1 MIRTVVPIG
10 ALLTGI
16 ALLLLGSGLINTVIP
31 LRGSLEGFS
40 ANTLGLIGS
49 TYFLGFFLGT
59 LVAPQLIRR
68 MGHIRAFAFFG
79 ATVAVCILLHAV
91 VVNAGFWMG
100 LRVFTGIGLVGFYAV
115 IESWLNDQ
123 TAPERR
129 GQVFAIY
136 MVVNLA
142 ALAGAQQM
150 LRLDS
155 PERFTLF
162 AIAAVFVCL
171 SLLPVTMTRFPQPQI
186 GSRPRLNLRLI
197 WRAAPAAFVGALS
210 SGLSMGAF
218 WSLTP
223 VFGERIGLD
232 AAGIG
237 LLMTTAIV
245 GGALLQWPMGRF
257 SDAGDRR
264 LALGVA
270 ALGAVIAGPVIAFL
284 GHIEYATLAGLF
296 LFGGAAFAVY
306 PIVVAHLVNHLH
318 QDEILAGNTG
328 VLFLHGVGAAAGP
341 AIAGALMGQFGTV
354 ALPLHLGLSF
364 VPLAI
369 FAIVLSRRTTDEIVN
384 EPAQFTPMMRTS
396 PEVLDMVTPDAPGA
410 SSEEA
415 PAVVDADGDASADA
429 TGEDARGADNTDET
443 GSQREPRREDGAEEA
458 PIADVAHAEA
468 PEAHEAHD
476 TADEAVPTPHT
487 TDTTDSFE
495 AADTHRAEAPLDTTA
510 PDSPAP
516 TAPPEPERHR
526 DPGALLKPPPSS
538 APTTDTAESRPAD

>member
-1 MIRTVVPIG
+1 MPMLRTLVPIG

-16 ALLLLGSGLINTVIP
+16 ALLLLGSGLLNTVVS

-40 ANTLGLIGS
+40 DNTLGLIGS

-59 LVAPQLIRR
+59 FVAPRLIRR

-79 ATVAVCILLHAV
+79 ATVASCILLHAV
-91 VVNAGFWMG
+91 VVDAWFWMG
-100 LRVFTGIGLVGFYAV
+100 LRVFTGVGLVGFYAV

-142 ALAGAQQM
+142 ALAAAQQM

-155 PERFTLF
+155 PQNFTLF

-186 GSRPRLNLRLI
+186 GSRPRLNLRMI

-237 LLMTTAIV
+237 LLMTTAII
-245 GGALLQWPMGRF
+245 GGAVLQWPMGRF
-257 SDAGDRR
+257 SDSGDRR
-264 LALGVA
+264 LVLGVA
-270 ALGAVIAGPVIAFL
+270 AAGAVVSGTLVALL
-284 GHIEYATLAGLF
+284 GHIEYVTLAGLF

-306 PIVVAHLVNHLH
+306 PIVVAHLVDHLH

-341 AIAGALMGQFGTV
+341 AIAGALMGHFGAI
-354 ALPLHLGLSF
+354 ALPLHLGLAF

-369 FAIVLSRRTTDEIVN
+369 FAIILSRRTTDEIVD

-396 PEVLDMVTPDAPGA
+396 PEVLEMVTPDENAGSAQDPEAVEDKVEDQGPRTAQDASPDEALTADGDTEEPQTILAPEAAPAPGA
-410 SSEEA
+410 AQAAAAFSAEDSEDRTGTPPTL
-415 PAVVDADGDASADA
+415 PAGVDLAHEGADA
-429 TGEDARGADNTDET
+429 E
-443 GSQREPRREDGAEEA
+443 GS
-458 PIADVAHAEA
+458 
-468 PEAHEAHD
+468 
-476 TADEAVPTPHT
+476 
-487 TDTTDSFE
+487 
-495 AADTHRAEAPLDTTA
+495 AAQA
-510 PDSPAP
+510 
-516 TAPPEPERHR
+516 APPSGER

-538 APTTDTAESRPAD
+538 APTTGIAESRAAD

>member
-1 MIRTVVPIG
+1 MLPTILPIG
-10 ALLTGI
+10 ALLSGI

-40 ANTLGLIGS
+40 TNTLGLIGS

-59 LVAPQLIRR
+59 FVAPRLIRR

-79 ATVAVCILLHAV
+79 ASVAVCILLHAV
-91 VVNAGFWMG
+91 VVHPWVWMA
-100 LRVFTGIGLVGFYAV
+100 LRVLTGVGLVGFYAV

-142 ALAGAQQM
+142 ALAGAQQL
-150 LRLDS
+150 LRLDT
-155 PERFTLF
+155 PANFTLF

-186 GSRPRLNLRLI
+186 SNQAKLNLRLI

-223 VFGERIGLD
+223 LYGERIGLD
-232 AAGIG
+232 AAGVG
-237 LLMTTAIV
+237 LLMTTAIL

-257 SDAGDRR
+257 SDASDRR
-264 LALGVA
+264 LALAVA
-270 ALGAVIAGPVIAFL
+270 AFGAVLAGVVVATL
-284 GHIEYATLAGLF
+284 GHLPYLPLAGLF
-296 LFGGAAFAVY
+296 IYGGMAFAVY
-306 PIVVAHLVNHLH
+306 PIVVAHLVDHLH
-318 QDEILAGNTG
+318 QDEILSGNTG

-341 AIAGALMGQFGTV
+341 AIAGALIGWVGAI
-354 ALPLHLGLSF
+354 ALPLHLGLAF
-364 VPLAI
+364 VPLAL
-369 FAIVLSRRTTDEIVN
+369 FTTLLYRRTQDEIVD

-396 PEVLDMVTPDAPGA
+396 PTVLEMVSPDEGIPPAPSTDDEPPAVDRSAEEVETRAEPEADAGVA
-410 SSEEA
+410 VDAGTETDAGVQAA
-415 PAVVDADGDASADA
+415 PASAMTPQPPPD
-429 TGEDARGADNTDET
+429 DAR
-443 GSQREPRREDGAEEA
+443 
-458 PIADVAHAEA
+458 
-468 PEAHEAHD
+468 
-476 TADEAVPTPHT
+476 
-487 TDTTDSFE
+487 
-495 AADTHRAEAPLDTTA
+495 
-510 PDSPAP
+510 PAP
-516 TAPPEPERHR
+516 PA

-538 APTTDTAESRPAD
+538 APTTDTAESRAAG

>member
-91 VVNAGFWMG
+91 VVDAGFWMG

-232 AAGIG
+232 ATGIG

-270 ALGAVIAGPVIAFL
+270 ALGAVIAGVVIAFL
-284 GHIEYATLAGLF
+284 GHLEYATLAGLF

-306 PIVVAHLVNHLH
+306 PIVVAHLVDHLH
-318 QDEILAGNTG
+318 HDEILAGNTG

-341 AIAGALMGQFGTV
+341 AIAGALMGQFGPI
-354 ALPLHLGLSF
+354 ALPLHLGLAF

-369 FAIVLSRRTTDEIVN
+369 FAIVLSRRTTDEIVD

-396 PEVLDMVTPDAPGA
+396 PEVLDMVAPEEPAPAAEDAPGETTGEMEAASEVTGETAPGDTGGAPDQADSARAPDAP
-410 SSEEA
+410 EEA
-415 PAVVDADGDASADA
+415 GPADPGTDALPPAGPAA
-429 TGEDARGADNTDET
+429 T
-443 GSQREPRREDGAEEA
+443 S
-458 PIADVAHAEA
+458 IAANRTAL
-468 PEAHEAHD
+468 
-476 TADEAVPTPHT
+476 ADEASPGSGSGGEGAASLGAPTAG
-487 TDTTDSFE
+487 E
-495 AADTHRAEAPLDTTA
+495 
-510 PDSPAP
+510 AP
-516 TAPPEPERHR
+516 TAPAPPTVIDR

-538 APTTDTAESRPAD
+538 APTTDTAESRPAG

>member
-1 MIRTVVPIG
+1 MLPTLLPIG
-10 ALLTGI
+10 ALLCGI
-16 ALLLLGSGLINTVIP
+16 ALLLLGSGLVNTVIP

-40 ANTLGLIGS
+40 TNTLGLIGS

-59 LVAPQLIRR
+59 FVAPQLIRR

-79 ATVAVCILLHAV
+79 ATVASCILLHALIV
-91 VVNAGFWMG
+91 DAWVWMA
-100 LRVFTGIGLVGFYAV
+100 LRVLTGMGLVGFYAV

-142 ALAGAQQM
+142 ALAAAQQM
-150 LRLDS
+150 LRLDT
-155 PERFTLF
+155 PAAFTLF
-162 AIAAVFVCL
+162 AVAAIFVCL

-186 GSRPRLNLRLI
+186 GARRRLNLRMI
-197 WRAAPAAFVGALS
+197 WRAAPAAYVGALS

-223 VFGERIGLD
+223 VYGERIGLD
-232 AAGIG
+232 AAGVG

-264 LALGVA
+264 LALAVAAIGATVAGVA
-270 ALGAVIAGPVIAFL
+270 VALL
-284 GHIEYATLAGLF
+284 GHIDYVPLAGLF

-306 PIVVAHLVNHLH
+306 PIVVAHLVDHLH

-341 AIAGALMGQFGTV
+341 AIAGALMGVFGAI
-354 ALPLHLGLSF
+354 ALPLHLGLAF

-369 FAIVLSRRTTDEIVN
+369 FAFVLYRRTQDEIVD
-384 EPAQFTPMMRTS
+384 EPAQFTAMMRTS
-396 PEVLDMVTPDAPGA
+396 STVLEMMAPEEPGAVAAHPAEEPAAEADAPPPRESA
-410 SSEEA
+410 LPPPEPA
-415 PAVVDADGDASADA
+415 PPRPPQPAPPPSPPSAIDL
-429 TGEDARGADNTDET
+429 
-443 GSQREPRREDGAEEA
+443 GAEQE
-458 PIADVAHAEA
+458 
-468 PEAHEAHD
+468 
-476 TADEAVPTPHT
+476 
-487 TDTTDSFE
+487 
-495 AADTHRAEAPLDTTA
+495 L
-510 PDSPAP
+510 SPAP
-516 TAPPEPERHR
+516 PLT
-526 DPGALLKPPPSS
+526 PPSS
-538 APTTDTAESRPAD
+538 APTTGTAESRPAG